1 MPYRYLRSALQFM
14 TMSLPKYLLCEGRL
28 FLIRHFLFPGISTP
42 EIAHRVEQR
51 EEVLCCAG
59 YYPHLTSHFKA
70 PGAGLIPVSTE
81 MPATEKIFAV
91 FLQINW
97 NGFLQ
102 VTLLNALTFQWKP
115 RVRQKTMEKWQASWW
130 EFFAVTL
137 LSPLEKKPLCS
148 QHK

>member
-1 MPYRYLRSALQFM
+1 
-14 TMSLPKYLLCEGRL
+14 MSLPKYLLRAGRL
-28 FLIRHFLFPGISTP
+28 FLIRHFVFRGISTA
-42 EIAHRVEQR
+42 EIAHGVEQR

-70 PGAGLIPVSTE
+70 HGAGLIPVSTE

-102 VTLLNALTFQWKP
+102 LTLLNAPTF
-115 RVRQKTMEKWQASWW
+115 R
-130 EFFAVTL
+130 
-137 LSPLEKKPLCS
+137 
-148 QHK
+148 